1 MKAKEAR
8 EMSIADLKDQI
19 QLKKNELDQKKL
31 NHAISPLEDTSY
43 FSKTR
48 KDIALMMTILA
59 EKENAQ

>member
-31 NHAISPLEDTSY
+31 NYAISPLEDTSY

>member
-8 EMSIADLKDQI
+8 EMSI
-19 QLKKNELDQKKL
+19 
-31 NHAISPLEDTSY
+31 SY